1 MCSPLLRL
9 CDCVI
14 LHFNQCK
21 FKYSF
26 SMLTLEEKVNIE
38 ELLNGVSLD
47 DLNSLASTIT
57 KGLLKTCTRQEA
69 SNAILQHSDTVESIL
84 NRKKISRELL
94 FNYLH
99 WKKVTTDS
107 NLDKKSLINLLTNY
121 WREQLHDGGNP
132 PREANNVQSNVVQ
145 TCVNPRSQL
154 ISTQLEP
161 VQLDLLAL
169 KFTEWYY
176 QLLNK
181 DFLDGSS
188 FALGSENFWSDST
201 IQIMLNSNGE
211 VSTEEAESATAV
223 VALLAEIKQRHKLYF
238 SPNLS
243 TEGVKGRSEA
253 HGLVVVLVC
262 GTLHQSAGVVVGL
275 FEQTFY
281 LIRDP
286 LTNNSWKIKRSQL
299 MLTSKS
305 NVAALPTLS
314 DGDLTRPLLPIQSP
328 D

>member
-1 MCSPLLRL
+1 MCSPVLRL

-14 LHFNQCK
+14 VHFNQCK

-26 SMLTLEEKVNIE
+26 NMLTLEERINIT

-47 DLNSLASTIT
+47 DLHSLATTIT
-57 KGLLKTCTRQEA
+57 KGLLKTNTREEA
-69 SNAILQHSDTVESIL
+69 NEAILQHSDTVDSIL

-99 WKKVTTDS
+99 WKKVTTDN

-121 WREQLHDGGNP
+121 WREQLHDGTA
-132 PREANNVQSNVVQ
+132 RETNVQHTTTQNS
-145 TCVNPRSQL
+145 VNSTNQL

-161 VQLDLLAL
+161 GQVDLLAL
-169 KFTEWYY
+169 KFSEWFY

-181 DFLDGSS
+181 DFLEGGG
-188 FALGSENFWSDST
+188 FAVGSENFWSDAT

-211 VSTEEAESATAV
+211 VIVEEAESGDAV
-223 VALLAEIKQRHKLYF
+223 VGLLAEVKQRHKLYF

-243 TEGVKGRSEA
+243 AEGVKGRSEP

-286 LTNNSWKIKRSQL
+286 LTNNSWKIKRSQV

-305 NVAALPTLS
+305 NIAALPTLS
-314 DGDLTRPLLPIQSP
+314 EGELTRPLLPIQNP

>member
-1 MCSPLLRL
+1 MCSPVLRL

-14 LHFNQCK
+14 VHFNQCK

-26 SMLTLEEKVNIE
+26 NMLTLEERINIT

-47 DLNSLASTIT
+47 DLHSLATTIT
-57 KGLLKTCTRQEA
+57 KGLLKTNTREEA
-69 SNAILQHSDTVESIL
+69 NEAILQHSDTVDSIL

-99 WKKVTTDS
+99 WKKVTTDN

-121 WREQLHDGGNP
+121 WREQLHDGTA
-132 PREANNVQSNVVQ
+132 RETNVQHTTTQNS
-145 TCVNPRSQL
+145 VN
-154 ISTQLEP
+154 
-161 VQLDLLAL
+161 
-169 KFTEWYY
+169 
-176 QLLNK
+176 
-181 DFLDGSS
+181 
-188 FALGSENFWSDST
+188 
-201 IQIMLNSNGE
+201 LNSNGE
-211 VSTEEAESATAV
+211 VIVEEAESGDAV
-223 VALLAEIKQRHKLYF
+223 VGLLAEVKQRHKLYF

-243 TEGVKGRSEA
+243 AEGVKGRSEP

-286 LTNNSWKIKRSQL
+286 LTNNSWKIKRSQV

-305 NVAALPTLS
+305 NIAALPTLS
-314 DGDLTRPLLPIQSP
+314 EGELTRPLLPIQNP